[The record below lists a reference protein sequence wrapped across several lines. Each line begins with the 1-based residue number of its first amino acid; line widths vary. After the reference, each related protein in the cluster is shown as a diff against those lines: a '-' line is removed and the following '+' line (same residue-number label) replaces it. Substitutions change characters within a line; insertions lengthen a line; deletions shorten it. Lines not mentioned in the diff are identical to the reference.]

1 MHFSSKHSETMHGLK
16 GVINEQSQI
25 LNIASTVLLF
35 ENVQFTGGL
44 LRGKEGNRDLRPSAT
59 AEVLPEDP
67 DQAGEGAGE
76 EVLREARRVHRP
88 EENPAQA
95 NQEDQQVE
103 AEEAQVGLGMFH
115 VLNFW
120 NDAYMNRYS

>member
-1 MHFSSKHSETMHGLK
+1 MHGLK
-16 GVINEQSQI
+16 GVLNEQSQI

-44 LRGKEGNRDLRPSAT
+44 LRGKEGDRDLRPSAT

-103 AEEAQVGLGMFH
+103 AEEAQVGLEMFH
-115 VLNFW
+115 VTNFW

>member
-103 AEEAQVGLGMFH
+103 AEEAQVGLRMFP
-115 VLNFW
+115 VLNIW

>member
-1 MHFSSKHSETMHGLK
+1 MHFSSKLSETMHGLK

-44 LRGKEGNRDLRPSAT
+44 LRGKEGDRDLRPSAT

-103 AEEAQVGLGMFH
+103 AEEAQVGLRMFP
-115 VLNFW
+115 VLNIW

>member
-44 LRGKEGNRDLRPSAT
+44 LRGKEGDRDLRPSAT

-103 AEEAQVGLGMFH
+103 AEEAQVGLEMFH
-115 VLNFW
+115 VTNLW

>member
-1 MHFSSKHSETMHGLK
+1 MKCMLRTF
-16 GVINEQSQI
+16 N
-25 LNIASTVLLF
+25 LL
-35 ENVQFTGGL
+35 GGL
-44 LRGKEGNRDLRPSAT
+44 LRGKEGNCDLRSSAT

-76 EVLREARRVHRP
+76 EVLREARRVHCP

-103 AEEAQVGLGMFH
+103 AEEAQVGLEMFH
-115 VLNFW
+115 VLNLL

>member
-1 MHFSSKHSETMHGLK
+1 MSKF
-16 GVINEQSQI
+16 N
-25 LNIASTVLLF
+25 LL
-35 ENVQFTGGL
+35 GGL
-44 LRGKEGNRDLRPSAT
+44 LRRKEGNCDLRSSAT

-76 EVLREARRVHRP
+76 EVLREARRVHCP

-103 AEEAQVGLGMFH
+103 AEEAQVGLKMFH
-115 VLNFW
+115 VLNLL